1 LAKADARDRLHF
13 DHEEHDEPACH
24 FALEATIAS
33 GPVHIAVDP
42 LKFGLLFHGELRKID
57 NIPSRD
63 FPRRVQ
69 RTRSSFS
76 WRMLRSNDDMH
87 RIIAHLIRRLL
98 GFEIKRA
105 ETAVVASGNVK
116 LRVQIEHQ
124 GIS

>member
-1 LAKADARDRLHF
+1 MLVIDYISIMRSMTSQPVTSRWKRQSPPARYISRL
-13 DHEEHDEPACH
+13 
-24 FALEATIAS
+24 I
-33 GPVHIAVDP
+33 P
-42 LKFGLLFHGELRKID
+42 LKFGRLFDGELRKID

-116 LRVQIEHQ
+116 
-124 GIS
+124 